1 MCVFMSNLFVFF
13 WQEDCERCC
22 AFVGHQYF
30 SVIYLTFFVKKI
42 IIEINTTALNNILFS
57 AFLSLMLGLIL
68 FVIQKQINT
77 NLNIKM

>member
-1 MCVFMSNLFVFF
+1 MCLCQICLYSFDKRIMRGVVHLLVTNILVLF
-13 WQEDCERCC
+13 
-22 AFVGHQYF
+22 
-30 SVIYLTFFVKKI
+30 I

-77 NLNIKM
+77 NKKIYINI